1 MILPFRAIDQA
12 LSVHCRLDGQ
22 DGQDGQDEIC
32 LVSSNLVCKVY

>member
-22 DGQDGQDEIC
+22 DGQDEIC